1 MTAVHRA
8 LGADRVEPEAAGP
21 PTRWT
26 WAAYALAIPLILG
39 LSATMWGVPLP
50 LTDNL
55 TLILQ
60 AQSTSLAEILR
71 NGFLEEELL
80 RPFYEALYKV
90 LFDLSGGHYYLAF
103 QGFHVAMFA
112 VTVLLCVT
120 ALRVRTVFDF
130 VGAGVMLV
138 VLLGLHTFT
147 NVLRELPIIVVTSCA
162 LAMTLAFAERSNP
175 WRDGLAA
182 LNLVVAMFYVE
193 IGLLV
198 WVIHAAAFICGR
210 RGLSRTGLGLVTA
223 VFASYF
229 VLRFLVLPA
238 GAPSLFPRYTGVGF
252 SIVDEEELLRRFG
265 DRAVVIYAYN
275 VFASIASVLFSE
287 PRGGVFQFT
296 RRLLEGELRPW
307 MWLNVVSSMAM
318 TGCVAW
324 FLLSVRP
331 NWRRWVFS
339 REQAMVLVALAVLVA
354 NSVISYPYSRDVTMS
369 PGGVCYA
376 IAAGTVI
383 SSLLG
388 RAGTLS
394 AAQRAVMTA
403 VVLLIS
409 VTWSLRTIALT
420 YTLRTAAFIH
430 RNEWVGAEQ
439 WLREVGRFPTD
450 ERGVALMRT
459 LRREAL
465 SFSIPNPG
473 IAQPYGERYLGSG
486 F

>member
-1 MTAVHRA
+1 MTGVHRA
-8 LGADRVEPEAAGP
+8 LAGGGVEPEAAAPATG
-21 PTRWT
+21 WT

-55 TLILQ
+55 SLILQ
-60 AQSTSLAEILR
+60 AQSTSLSEILR
-71 NGFLEEELL
+71 NGFLEQELL

-90 LFDLSGGHYYLAF
+90 LFALSGGHYYLAF

-147 NVLRELPIIVVTSCA
+147 NVLRELPIIPVTSCA
-162 LAMTLAFAERSNP
+162 LAMTLAFTERPSP

-198 WVIHAAAFICGR
+198 WVIHTAAFICGG
-210 RGLSRTGLGLVTA
+210 RGLSRAGLGVMTA
-223 VFASYF
+223 VFAAYF

-252 SIVDEEELLRRFG
+252 SVVDEEELLRRFG
-265 DRAVVIYAYN
+265 DRAIVIYAYN
-275 VFASIASVLFSE
+275 VVASIASVLFSE

-307 MWLNVVSSMAM
+307 MWLNVVSSLAM

-324 FLLSVRP
+324 FLISMRP
-331 NWRRWVFS
+331 NWRRWAFG
-339 REQAMVLVALAVLVA
+339 REQAIVLVALAVLVA
-354 NSVISYPYSRDVTMS
+354 NAVISYPYSRDVTMS

-376 IAAGTVI
+376 IAAGTVV
-383 SSLLG
+383 SSLLS
-388 RAGTLS
+388 RAGAFS
-394 AAQRAVMTA
+394 AAQRALMTA
-403 VVLLIS
+403 VLLLIS

-439 WLREVGRFPTD
+439 WLRDVGRFPAD
-450 ERGVALMRT
+450 ERGVVLVQT

-465 SFSIPNPG
+465 SFRVPNPG
-473 IAQPYGERYLGSG
+473 IAQPYGERYLGNG
-486 F
+486 Y